1 MEMTMPAPYS
11 DDLRNKAVD
20 AVKRGERKIAVCK
33 MIHISRNTLN
43 LWLQREEETGNCKAI
58 TNFQKGNRHKITDWD
73 RFREFANQHGGK
85 TQAQMAKLWGENVTQ
100 QDISRAL
107 AKIGWSRKKRLTA
120 TKNAMTSSGKNL
132 KND

>member
-1 MEMTMPAPYS
+1 MPAPYS
-11 DDLRNKAVD
+11 DDLRIKAVD

-33 MIHISRNTLN
+33 MLNISRNTLN
-43 LWLQREEETGNCKAI
+43 LWLQREKEIGNCKAI
-58 TNFQKGNRHKITDWD
+58 TNFQKGNRHKITDWH

-85 TQAQMAKLWGENVTQ
+85 PQAQMAKLWGENVTQ

-120 TKNAMTSSGKNL
+120 TKNAMTSSGKNF